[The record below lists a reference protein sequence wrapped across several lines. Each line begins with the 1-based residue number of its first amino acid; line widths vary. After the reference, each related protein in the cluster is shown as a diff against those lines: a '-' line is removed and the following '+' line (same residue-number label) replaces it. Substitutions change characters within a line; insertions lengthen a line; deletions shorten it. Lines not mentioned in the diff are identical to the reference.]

1 MEFNWL
7 ASFLVH
13 ANWLAFAVPLFL
25 LFMGIEYLV
34 AKWQKKNYFQFSTSV
49 ANLNVGIAERLLDS
63 FTVGAFYFVYDYL
76 HRHFA
81 LLDIRPT
88 VWTWVSLLIV
98 TDFVWY
104 WYHRLAHEINLFW
117 AVHVVHHQSEDF
129 NYTVSARI
137 TVFQA
142 VVRTGFWSILPV
154 IGFPAEMITTILLV
168 HGLYPFFIHTR
179 TIGKLGWLEYV
190 MVTPSHHRVHHAS
203 NPEYLDKNYG
213 DVLIIWDKLFGTFVE
228 ERNEPMYGLTKPL
241 DSHSFLWQHFHG
253 LLELLAAGWRADGF
267 RAKWNVLF
275 GRPEAMN
282 PAIRQELESRFLSIN
297 AAERQVEHTQRRR
310 FRGYVAGQ
318 LMGTLLILFVFLLV
332 ERYVPGWLQWLTAL
346 FILLT
351 LINCGALLEQRQWV
365 LYLEVGRVAILWLAL
380 YGLLGDPML
389 IVLGY
394 IGALSLWAY
403 FSFIR
408 RHYFQLVYG

>member
-1 MEFNWL
+1 MH
-7 ASFLVH
+7 V
-13 ANWLAFAVPLFL
+13 NWLAFAVPLFL
-25 LFMGIEYLV
+25 FFIGVEYLV
-34 AKWQKKNYFQFSTSV
+34 AKRQKKTYFQFNNSI

-63 FTVGAFYFVYDYL
+63 FTVGVFYFWYDYL
-76 HRHFA
+76 HRHYAF
-81 LLDIRPT
+81 LDIRASAWGWIG
-88 VWTWVSLLIV
+88 VFIA

-104 WYHRLAHEINLFW
+104 WYHRLAHEINVFW
-117 AVHVVHHQSEDF
+117 AVHIVHHQSDDF

-142 VVRTGFWSILPV
+142 ILRTGFWSILPI
-154 IGFPAEMITTILLV
+154 IGFPPAMITTILLL

-179 TIGKLGWLEYV
+179 TIGKLGWLEYIL
-190 MVTPSHHRVHHAS
+190 VTPSHHRVHHAS

-228 ERNEPMYGLTKPL
+228 ENEEPVYGLTKPL

-253 LLELLAAGWRADGF
+253 LLEVLVATRRASDWS
-267 RAKWNVLF
+267 AKWKVLF
-275 GRPEAMN
+275 GRPDSVD
-282 PAIRQELESRFLSIN
+282 PHIREELEERFLSGD
-297 AAERQVEHTQRRR
+297 AASRTAIHTKSRR
-310 FRGYVAGQ
+310 FKGYVIGQMAGI
-318 LMGTLLILFVFLLV
+318 LLILFTFLLM
-332 ERYVPGWLQWLTAL
+332 ESYVPGYLQFLTAL

-365 LYLEVGRVAILWLAL
+365 LYLEIGRVAVLWLAL
-380 YGLLGDPML
+380 YSVLGYPMI

-403 FSFIR
+403 FSGIQKR
-408 RHYFQLVYG
+408 YFQLLYGSSL